1 MRVAKSGLTETMPH
15 QRKSSIATFL
25 MIYAVVIL
33 VVGTA
38 LFFLWSNNQKQEE
51 AHAARMAAMKLEA
64 AEQEKEAALERAEA
78 LERRKREK
86 AGAEAEARRAA
97 EAAKKAAE
105 KKKPVK
111 AAEKKP
117 EEAKPDA
124 AALAEA
130 AKRKREA
137 EIEGKVAVMYPL
149 EDVKPL
155 LEIVGEWQAVP
166 PNAYPGLV
174 TLKVEVEF
182 EVDKDGR
189 VVATGKLPVG
199 SSVIPL
205 ELNDGALTIST
216 SPSVPFRAVVQL
228 DETDFKDRVKER
240 YEAFVAKRRE
250 RILGQRGA
258 ERRRLLGAMAKEE
271 ELAGFNDGSDARF
284 DPMKESLEK
293 GEAGAFEL
301 ENATEWRWLGKETV
315 DGVEYDVGLTAFEV
329 GSAFG
334 VTRTEIKA
342 LIKEGRV
349 EKWVDPGTGEAL

>member
-1 MRVAKSGLTETMPH
+1 
-15 QRKSSIATFL
+15 
-25 MIYAVVIL
+25 VIL

-78 LERRKREK
+78 LERRKRE
-86 AGAEAEARRAA
+86 AAEAEARKAA
-97 EAAKKAAE
+97 EAKKKASQ

-124 AALAEA
+124 AALAEE

-137 EIEGKVAVMYPL
+137 EIEGKVAALYPL

-155 LEIVGEWQAVP
+155 LEIVGDWQAVP

-216 SPSVPFRAVVQL
+216 SPSVPFRAIVGL

-250 RILGQRGA
+250 RILGQRKA
-258 ERRRLLGAMAKEE
+258 ERTRLMAAMAKEE
-271 ELAGFNDGSDARF
+271 ELAGFNDGSDPRF
-284 DPMKESLEK
+284 DPMKESLK
-293 GEAGAFEL
+293 NGEAGAFEL

-315 DGVEYDVGLTAFEV
+315 DGVEYEVGLTAFEV